1 MQLIRTT
8 LRIKENLKE
17 ALEKHALLEKKTL
30 QELFNDA
37 IEHFLQVKAQR
48 KAKKIIFKTH
58 NLGINLNGLRRKD
71 YYSDQ

>member
-8 LRIKENLKE
+8 LRIRENLKE
-17 ALEKHALLEKKTL
+17 ALEKQALQEKKTL
-30 QELFNDA
+30 QELFNNA

>member
-8 LRIKENLKE
+8 LRIKENLKD
-17 ALEKHALLEKKTL
+17 ALEKQALQEKKTL

-37 IEHFLQVKAQR
+37 IENFLQDKAQR

-58 NLGINLNGLRRKD
+58 NLGVNLNGLRRKD
-71 YYSDQ
+71 YYGDQ